1 MKIIVKTFT
10 GKIITLKVENTDTIE
25 SVKKKIQDKEN
36 ISPDQQTLI
45 FFGKKLEDG
54 NTLLDYSIQNEAN
67 LYLVK
72 PLNKVQ
78 EEEN

>member
-36 ISPDQQTLI
+36 ISPDQ
-45 FFGKKLEDG
+45 
-54 NTLLDYSIQNEAN
+54 
-67 LYLVK
+67 
-72 PLNKVQ
+72 
-78 EEEN
+78 